1 MGAYYIVVS
10 RSNSTPPTEESLAT
24 RNRTLEITYL
34 ALAVVGFL
42 LPGVPMIQESVE
54 TGNILFWT
62 QPART
67 MAELYANRTSTA
79 FAFDLFATVVTA
91 VGFIGVGG
99 GSGWVWGGWEVVL
112 FVAVFW
118 FVGELPFFFFW

>member
-1 MGAYYIVVS
+1 
-10 RSNSTPPTEESLAT
+10 LAT

-62 QPART
+62 QPSRT
-67 MAELYANRTSTA
+67 IAELFANRTSTA
-79 FAFDLFATVVTA
+79 FAFDLLAAVIAAVVFMAAEAHRIAMRGMWKFYVLVALFGLGGTLPLFLWA
-91 VGFIGVGG
+91 RERRLGV
-99 GSGWVWGGWEVVL
+99 
-112 FVAVFW
+112 
-118 FVGELPFFFFW
+118 